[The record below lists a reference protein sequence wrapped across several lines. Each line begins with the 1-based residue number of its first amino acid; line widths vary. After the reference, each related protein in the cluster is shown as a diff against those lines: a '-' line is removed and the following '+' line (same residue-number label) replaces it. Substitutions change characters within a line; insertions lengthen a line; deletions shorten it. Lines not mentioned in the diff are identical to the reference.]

1 MIKIT
6 DKSRCCGCNACTQ
19 RCPKRCIAMREDE
32 EGFPYP
38 VIDETVCIDC
48 GVCEKV
54 CPVINQGKERRPI
67 AVYAAKN
74 ADEDMRRKSSSGGI
88 FTALAE
94 QTIEKGGVVF
104 GARFDENWEIRHDYT
119 ETVEGL
125 AAFRGSKYVQS
136 RTGEAFAQAEM
147 FLKKGREVL
156 FTGTPCQISAL
167 KKFLKRDYDGL
178 LAVDFICHGVPSP
191 GVWREYLKQ
200 VVSRLRG
207 KRPGSSRLEPPL
219 SELHDVVE
227 SISFRDKSLGWKK
240 FSFSLSLS
248 SSGGS
253 GGKNAVSL
261 SEPLNKNLFMR
272 GFLANLYLRPSCY
285 ACPIKREGGGD
296 SDITLGDYWGIAS
309 LMPDY
314 DDDKGVS
321 AVIINT
327 EKGKSA
333 YSCLNADNRPTSF
346 EALSQRNPSLTTAC
360 DVPKNRDKFFSSW
373 KTVDLERLIAR
384 LAKKSIQI
392 RVRAALVRALGAILG
407 KKGIKAVKKLL
418 KRQ

>member
-6 DKSRCCGCNACTQ
+6 DKSRCCGCNACIQ

-32 EGFPYP
+32 EGFQYP

-48 GVCEKV
+48 GACEKV
-54 CPVINQGKERRPI
+54 CPAINQGKESKPI

-74 ADEDMRRKSSSGGI
+74 ADEDIRRKSSSGGI

-94 QTIEKGGVVF
+94 QTIKKGGVVF
-104 GARFDENWEIRHDYT
+104 GARFDENWEVMHDYA

-136 RTGEAFAQAEM
+136 RIGETFAQAEM
-147 FLKKGREVL
+147 FLKKDREVL

-191 GVWREYLKQ
+191 GVWREYLKE
-200 VVSRLRG
+200 VVARLRDEG
-207 KRPGSSRLEPPL
+207 PASSRLEPPL
-219 SELHDVVE
+219 SELHDAIE
-227 SISFRDKSLGWKK
+227 SIFFRDKSLGWKRY
-240 FSFSLSLS
+240 SFSLSLS

-253 GGKNAVSL
+253 DCKNAVSL
-261 SEPLNKNLFMR
+261 SEPLSKNLFMR
-272 GFLANLYLRPSCY
+272 GFLANLYLRPSYY
-285 ACPIKREGGGD
+285 ACPAKNGGG

-333 YSCLNADNRPTSF
+333 YACLNADSRPTSF
-346 EALSQRNPSLTTAC
+346 EALCQRNPSLITAC
-360 DVPKNRDKFFSSW
+360 DIPKNRDKFFSLW
-373 KTVDLERLIAR
+373 KTIDLERLIAG
-384 LAKKSIQI
+384 LAKRKASI
-392 RVRAALVRALGAILG
+392 RVKTALVQVLGAILG
-407 KKGIKAVKKLL
+407 KKGRKAVKKLL